1 MVPHTQAAPS
11 CPTLYEENKGA
22 VLNLSLSHTMFKS
35 WEALAFEA
43 VTLRDQTA

>member
-22 VLNLSLSHTMFKS
+22 MLNLSLSHTMLKS